1 MPRPATNILTTQRCN
16 TKTTIFLNQRKW
28 LFFFVFMLRMLPPSR
43 CSVAVAAFGLS
54 LALRAAL
61 SAASPRALGL
71 YRGGCSRR
79 DGCAVFT
86 CRASLDPS
94 ALQTVKTSL
103 LPFATL
109 VIKPKNRIIKPK
121 NRTTV
126 FQYIFVS
133 LWWMRIEGNA
143 GERPLNVVQSFKHV
157 KGDIPRCRLFLS

>member
-1 MPRPATNILTTQRCN
+1 MVV
-16 TKTTIFLNQRKW
+16 
-28 LFFFVFMLRMLPPSR
+28 FFVFMLRMLPPSR

-86 CRASLDPS
+86 CRAPLAPS

-103 LPFATL
+103 LPFATRM
-109 VIKPKNRIIKPK
+109 IKTEK
-121 NRTTV
+121 
-126 FQYIFVS
+126 
-133 LWWMRIEGNA
+133 
-143 GERPLNVVQSFKHV
+143 
-157 KGDIPRCRLFLS
+157 

>member
-1 MPRPATNILTTQRCN
+1 MVV
-16 TKTTIFLNQRKW
+16 
-28 LFFFVFMLRMLPPSR
+28 FFVFMLRLLPPSR

-71 YRGGCSRR
+71 YRGGCRRR
-79 DGCAVFT
+79 DGCALFT
-86 CRASLDPS
+86 CRASLGAS
-94 ALQTVKTSL
+94 RYRTVKTSL
-103 LPFATL
+103 LPFATWT
-109 VIKPKNRIIKPK
+109 IKKPKNRRIKPK

-133 LWWMRIEGNA
+133 LWWMRIGGNA

-157 KGDIPRCRLFLS
+157 KGDIPDVAFFLS